1 MMSGTS
7 GGTLKRAITFG
18 QSLDFSI
25 LHATLDDLSIA
36 YRQIHSLAE
45 LRNCPPGHDYLFL
58 ELAVLEEYVRGQD
71 LAAAIESLKE
81 KSLGSKL
88 ILITQ
93 IAQMR
98 ACYTAL
104 KMGADNY
111 LAEPLAAEEVRFVL
125 ESEAQ
130 VERLKT
136 ELKELGG
143 GPARGLPVFLGQTKN
158 PLVQKIF
165 DQALAV
171 AGTRST
177 VFITGES
184 GTGKGVLARYI
195 HEISSRSSERF
206 LAIHCGAMPEALIE
220 SELFGHEKGA
230 FTGALKRKLGK
241 FELAHKG
248 TLFLDEI
255 GTIGP
260 GLQVKLLQVLQD
272 RVIQRVG
279 GEEEIPVDVRI
290 IAATNSNVLEL
301 VKEGK
306 FREDLYYRLNVFP
319 IELPPLRER
328 KEDLE
333 LLVQSILTKLTH
345 THGKVFKGV
354 ESSVLRAL
362 GHYSW
367 PGNIRELENILERAC
382 ILERGEWLTEQSFPA
397 DFFIDPASSAPRDA
411 PIADLATY
419 RQQVSNEAEKR
430 YLLEL
435 LEVSQGHIA
444 RASEIAGV
452 STRQLHK
459 LLLKH
464 QMKFKKQFKLD

>member
-1 MMSGTS
+1 MKS
-7 GGTLKRAITFG
+7 AITFT
-18 QSLDFSI
+18 QSMDFSI
-25 LHATLDDLSIA
+25 LHATLAELSID
-36 YRQIHSLAE
+36 YRQIGSLAE

-58 ELAVLEEYVRGQD
+58 EQAALEDFAAGRE
-71 LAAAIESLKE
+71 LAAVIESLKE
-81 KSLGSKL
+81 MSTGSKL
-88 ILITQ
+88 ILVTEMS
-93 IAQMR
+93 QMR
-98 ACYTAL
+98 ACYNAL

-111 LAEPLAAEEVRFVL
+111 LAQPLAQEEVRFVL

-130 VERLKT
+130 VERLRT
-136 ELKELGG
+136 ELRELGS
-143 GPARGLPVFLGQTKN
+143 PARGMPIFLGQTKN
-158 PLVQKIF
+158 PHVQKIF
-165 DQALAV
+165 DQAQAV
-171 AGTRST
+171 AKTRST

-195 HEISSRSSERF
+195 HEISSRFQERF

-220 SELFGHEKGA
+220 SELFGHERGA
-230 FTGALKRKLGK
+230 FTGAMKRRLGK
-241 FELAHKG
+241 FELANKG
-248 TLFLDEI
+248 TIFLDEI

-260 GLQVKLLQVLQD
+260 SLQVKLLQILQD

-290 IAATNSNVLEL
+290 IAATNSNVLNL
-301 VKEGK
+301 VREGK

-319 IELPPLRER
+319 IELLPLRER

-333 LLVQSILTKLTH
+333 LLVQSILTKLTK

-362 GHYSW
+362 GNYSW
-367 PGNIRELENILERAC
+367 PGNIRELENVLERAC
-382 ILERGEWLTEQSFPA
+382 ILERGEWLSEQSFPA
-397 DFFIDPASSAPRDA
+397 DFFLDPSMSAQGDSPL
-411 PIADLATY
+411 ADLATY
-419 RQQVSNEAEKR
+419 RQQVSSEAERR

-435 LEVSQGHIA
+435 MEVSDGHISA
-444 RASEIAGV
+444 ASEIAGV

-464 QMKFKKQFKLD
+464 QMKFKKNFKVD